1 MLMELKMS
9 FAFSAY
15 GHQVPNVVE
24 EDISTEKEM
33 HHQINFYLKAEYEMF
48 SSYETLTNN
57 HMLMMLVSVMCTK
70 FNGKKVSKKQC
81 KKNMGTTSRP
91 KIRRRCDK
99 KLCKLRIYYYLYLHT
114 FHSSDYF
121 LFQGA
126 P

>member
-1 MLMELKMS
+1 
-9 FAFSAY
+9 
-15 GHQVPNVVE
+15 
-24 EDISTEKEM
+24 
-33 HHQINFYLKAEYEMF
+33 MF

-99 KLCKLRIYYYLYLHT
+99 KLCKLRIFYYLYHHIFILLITSYFKELHSNC
-114 FHSSDYF
+114 FDIQKHSVKH
-121 LFQGA
+121 
-126 P
+126 